1 MSRGRR
7 LTITRV
13 KLLAVPALALVTTP
27 LLAFISSS
35 SVLYLGNQAEL
46 HHQREVLLPFLA
58 LFAITWSVGAVLFA
72 LASRPLFRFMSWGYF
87 LAAPAIVLYR
97 FVTGLSE
104 DHPAFGALGAGW
116 LVDSGPGLLF
126 CCAALLTVTALL
138 ARQWEPR
145 VITAPLAA
153 FGVLLLLHDASNF
166 ISDVERRD
174 VSRVEAAMAP
184 SSLPEAPNV
193 YHIVLDAFHTEVFE
207 KLRAEDGELD
217 AALGGFAYFRKN
229 RALYHSTLVS
239 LGSMFTGQRYAYDR
253 TLADFIEAA
262 FGEASFVARLAAN
275 GFRTVAVV
283 PASDP
288 FEKGLFDRLS
298 HHVDRVERS
307 AAVNTVGFRNLW
319 IVANVPRPV
328 RDWLFSSPWLSEQ
341 TKQEL
346 RLTMAGR
353 ALTDSAPVASY
364 SSFLELVREEKDLP
378 KSGRYTFIHLL
389 IPHTPYVLRADCSYL
404 AGAVRDT
411 DPLEQTRCTLD
422 LLTGFL
428 DRLHDL
434 DRFDSALILVHGD
447 HGDPFRL
454 RGDAL
459 VPARARSL
467 ATPLLVKLPGRRRE
481 DGFLACETPSTLLD
495 IAPSL
500 LDWLELDPDPSYEGA
515 SLGTGCLD
523 PLGQ

>member
-1 MSRGRR
+1 M
-7 LTITRV
+7 TRV
-13 KLLAVPALALVTTP
+13 KLAMIPSLALVTTP
-27 LLAFISSS
+27 LLAFLSSA
-35 SVLYLGNQAEL
+35 SVLYIGNQAEL

-58 LFAITWSVGAVLFA
+58 VFAITWSVGAVLFL

-87 LAAPAIVLYR
+87 LSAPAIVLYR
-97 FVTGLSE
+97 FVMGLTE
-104 DHPAFGALGAGW
+104 DHPALGALGVGW
-116 LVDSGPGLLF
+116 LVDSGPGLLL
-126 CCAALLTVTALL
+126 CCAGLLTFSALL
-138 ARQWEPR
+138 ARQWEPH

-153 FGVLLLLHDASNF
+153 LGVLLLLHDASIF
-166 ISDVERRD
+166 FSDVERRD
-174 VSRVEAAMAP
+174 VSHDEAAVAP

-193 YHIVLDAFHTEVFE
+193 YHIVLDAFQTEVFE
-207 KLRAEDGELD
+207 KLRAEDDALD
-217 AALGGFAYFRKN
+217 AALGGFAYFSEN
-229 RALYHSTLVS
+229 RALYHSTLLS

-262 FGEASFVARLAAN
+262 FGEASFVARLAAK

-283 PASDP
+283 PVSDP
-288 FEKGLFDRLS
+288 FEKTLFDRLS
-298 HHVDRVERS
+298 HHADRVERS

-328 RDWLFSSPWLSEQ
+328 RDWLLSSSWLSEQ
-341 TKQEL
+341 TRQEL

-353 ALTDSAPVASY
+353 ALTDSDPVASH
-364 SSFLELVREEKDLP
+364 SSFLELVREEKALP
-378 KSGRYTFIHLL
+378 ASGRYTFVHLL
-389 IPHTPYVLRADCSYL
+389 IPHTPYVLRADCSYR

-411 DPLEQTRCTLD
+411 HPLEQTRCTLD
-422 LLTGFL
+422 LLTRFL
-428 DRLHDL
+428 DHLHDL

-467 ATPLLVKLPGRRRE
+467 ATPLLVKRPGRRRE
-481 DGFLACETPSTLLD
+481 DDFEACATPSTLLD

-500 LDWLELDPDPSYEGA
+500 LEWLEIEPDPSFEGTSLAA
-515 SLGTGCLD
+515 SCLD
-523 PLGQ
+523 PLDQ